1 MDSVLARRRRQ
12 EADQSR
18 AQTRGGARASP
29 EKKRTR
35 KQTIAKNMVNSQ
47 ELNEADMVDSATA
60 WRGNG
65 AGPR

>member
-18 AQTRGGARASP
+18 AQTRGRARASP

-35 KQTIAKNMVNSQ
+35 KQTKTEGMVNSQ
-47 ELNEADMVDSATA
+47 ELTEADMVDGATA
-60 WRGNG
+60 WH
-65 AGPR
+65 GP